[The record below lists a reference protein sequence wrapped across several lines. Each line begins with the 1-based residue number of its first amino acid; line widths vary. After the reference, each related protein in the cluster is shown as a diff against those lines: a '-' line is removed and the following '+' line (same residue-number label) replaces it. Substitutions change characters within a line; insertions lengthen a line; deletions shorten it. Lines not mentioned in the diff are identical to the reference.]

1 MTTKMTNGADNFIKA
16 LELAGVSKIFTLSGN
31 HIMPVYNAI
40 FDSKIELIHTR
51 HEAAAVHMADAWAR
65 LTGEVGIALVTGG
78 PGHANA
84 VSALYTA
91 SMAES
96 PVVLISGHAPLNQL
110 GKGAFQEMA
119 QAAIAAPL
127 TKASWTC
134 QRVEDIAS
142 DIAKA
147 IRIAKSGRPG
157 PTHLSLP
164 SDVLESAAPI
174 NMSLTSTKTFLAEQ
188 NQADL
193 LEISKILSVL
203 MAAKKPLILVG
214 PMMLSK
220 AGRKH
225 LQLLEESLNIPVIGM
240 ESPRGIGDPSLGAF
254 SEVLSSAD
262 CILLLGKKLDFT
274 LKFGNSPGINQECT
288 FLQIDP
294 EEAEIGR
301 VKNAVGNRLKS
312 ACICD
317 TPTAINA
324 LISAKPL
331 KHQAIDSWLQEVV
344 SAIAYR
350 PTAWRELASRD
361 GRLHPAQ
368 IFLPLQE
375 LLDSHPDSILVS
387 DGGEI
392 GQWAQACLRA
402 PNRILNGV
410 AGSIGAGLPFALA
423 SRVAKPNVPII
434 AVMGDGTFGFHS
446 AEIDTAVRYG
456 LDFVLLIGNDAR
468 WNAEYQIQ
476 LKDYGKDRTIGCEL
490 LPSSYEKVCQ
500 AFGGHGELVTNSD
513 EILPAVKRA
522 IASKLPSCLN
532 ILIEGLAAP
541 NIKRA

>member
-1 MTTKMTNGADNFIKA
+1 MATKITSGADNFVKA
-16 LELAGVSKIFTLSGN
+16 LELAGVTKVFTLSGN
-31 HIMPVYNAI
+31 HIMPVYNAL
-40 FDSKIELIHTR
+40 FDSKIDLIHTR

-65 LTGEVGIALVTGG
+65 LTGEIGIALVTGG

-96 PVVLISGHAPLNQL
+96 PVVLVSGHAPLNQL

-119 QAAIAAPL
+119 QADIAAPL

-134 QRVEDIAS
+134 QKVEDIAS
-142 DIAKA
+142 DTAKA

-164 SDVLESAAPI
+164 SDLLDSPAPQNASLPSSEDFEVEHKSSDLDVSA
-174 NMSLTSTKTFLAEQ
+174 
-188 NQADL
+188 
-193 LEISKILSVL
+193 ILSSL

-220 AGRKH
+220 SGRKQL
-225 LQLLEESLNIPVIGM
+225 LQLEDTLNIPVIGM

-254 SEVLSSAD
+254 SEVLSQAD
-262 CILLLGKKLDFT
+262 CILLIGKKLDFT
-274 LKFGNSPGINQECT
+274 LKFGASPGINPECT

-294 EEAEIGR
+294 EENEIKR
-301 VKNAVGNRLKS
+301 VKNAVGNRLQS
-312 ACICD
+312 AFICD
-317 TPTAINA
+317 TPTAIDQ
-324 LISAKPL
+324 LIATKSAKHPSL
-331 KHQAIDSWLQEVV
+331 DKWLAEVH
-344 SAIAYR
+344 SAITYR
-350 PTAWRELASRD
+350 PTSWTELPPRE

-375 LLDSHPDSILVS
+375 ILDSHPDSVLVS

-392 GQWAQACLRA
+392 GQWAQACLKA
-402 PNRILNGV
+402 PNRVLNGI
-410 AGSIGAGLPFALA
+410 AGSIGAGISFALA
-423 SRVAKPNVPII
+423 SRVAKPNAPII

-456 LDFVLLIGNDAR
+456 LDFVLLVGNDAR

-500 AFGGHGELVTNSD
+500 AFGGYGELVTSSD
-513 EILPAVKRA
+513 EMLPAVKRA
-522 IASKLPSCLN
+522 ISSKLPSCLN
-532 ILIEGLAAP
+532 IMIEGLAAP
-541 NIKRA
+541 NIKRG